1 MTKVI
6 LPNKKLNIKSTN
18 NTSDNDSHTYSEK
31 QKNARVKEQQRCE
44 RHQKAS

>member
-1 MTKVI
+1 MMKVI

-18 NTSDNDSHTYSEK
+18 NTSDNDNHTEK
-31 QKNARVKEQQRCE
+31 QKKPARVKEQQQCE